1 MKGLSVGGF
10 LFGTVIWA
18 DYFVLLKR
26 GFLGK
31 IVGADVFMDV
41 KVEVVVVATVDVVQ
55 EGFFVFFW
63 CGCLGDTMGVRV
75 VKEIVVGVVVLV
87 GAVALVW
94 CRWSVV

>member
-18 DYFVLLKR
+18 DCFVLLKR

-41 KVEVVVVATVDVVQ
+41 MVEVVVVATVDVVQ

-63 CGCLGDTMGVRV
+63 CGCLGDMMGVRV

-87 GAVALVW
+87 D
-94 CRWSVV
+94 VV